1 MPSGIRLKKINDRIK
16 QILSVA
22 LQSEVS
28 DQRLNGI
35 FITDVKVDRELDFA
49 NIYFSSLEGHDSA
62 KETLEALNHARGF
75 LKFRLAEQIDLRVV
89 PKLRFFYDPTPERAE
104 RIDSI
109 LAEIRGADIEDDEYK
124 EEPVDE

>member
-1 MPSGIRLKKINDRIK
+1 M
-16 QILSVA
+16 SVA

-109 LAEIRGADIEDDEYK
+109 LAEIRETDITEDEDE
-124 EEPVDE
+124 EERIDE